1 MSEPNPFA
9 DLIVKDPRGGE
20 AVVPGLNDRPLRA
33 VLERFD
39 RAAAGSLPHPLRP
52 TEQALLIVSEQPGY
66 GKSHLIGRLFR
77 ALHGRATLV
86 YVQPFQ
92 NAATSFQSLM
102 LAIVREMHFPDR
114 AEHGAW
120 SHSDPTQLDAL
131 AHFVLAQLLADLVG
145 GASPFFEIDTPAET
159 VAQLRGD
166 PLDAFRRGEDA
177 WGQWLLDNWA
187 KLEGPLEEALAQRGL
202 GLAQPGTWLRVL
214 KTYAFHPEDFTAR
227 RVCVDWMSGQ
237 PFDREEA
244 EALGLRAGDAMSGEI
259 SPRESNAICRTR
271 LMDLCQLASFHRPL
285 VLSFDQTE
293 VYGHHPALARAFGLI
308 VATLVHEAPGTVVV
322 ITANQSPWTQKV
334 APYIEEAD
342 LERILLP
349 PLTLDGIN
357 RAQATELARLRLQ
370 AAGAD
375 PARLMPFLAGPW
387 MNEMFPAPT
396 SQIGARRFLQICQ
409 QRWEN
414 APTRELTL
422 QEHYERQ
429 CAEILKSP
437 KRLVF
442 NPDALQWLIEVAAC
456 GLPGVQVLS
465 LEERYFSVQW
475 TTPQRICLFGFVPGS
490 HWKQWRTIARISSER
505 NRVSDPPT
513 KCVFFR
519 APDDAPIPGAHWQV
533 RDEIDAAKRE
543 SLHLIKLTNDDLST
557 LYAARELFADAV
569 QGDIAYTSD
578 EVLQFLHERLRSW
591 WDRLQGPVE
600 GAVAAPVAQPVFA

>member
-20 AVVPGLNDRPLRA
+20 ASVSGLNDRPLRA
-33 VLERFD
+33 LLERFD
-39 RAAAGSLPHPLRP
+39 RAATGSVPRPLRP
-52 TEQALLIVSEQPGY
+52 TEQALLIVSEHPGY

-120 SHSDPTQLDAL
+120 SHRDPTQLDAL
-131 AHFVLAQLLADLVG
+131 AHFVLAHLLADLIG
-145 GASPFFEIDTPAET
+145 GVSPTFQIETPEDT

-166 PLDAFRRGEDA
+166 PLGAFRRGEDP
-177 WGQWLLDNWA
+177 WGQWLIENWA
-187 KLEGPLEEALAQRGL
+187 TLEAPFEEALSQRGL

-214 KTYAFHPEDFTAR
+214 KTYAFHPDDFTAR

-244 EALGLRAGDAMSGEI
+244 EALGLRASDAMSGEI

-308 VATLVHEAPGTVVV
+308 VATLVHEAPGTVVA
-322 ITANQSPWTQKV
+322 ITANQSPWVQKV

-349 PLTLDGIN
+349 PLTLEGIN
-357 RAQATELARLRLQ
+357 RAQATELARLRLK
-370 AAGAD
+370 AAGANQ
-375 PARLMPFLAGPW
+375 ARLMPFLAGPW
-387 MNEMFPAPT
+387 MTEMFPSAT
-396 SQIGARRFLQICQ
+396 SQVGVRRFLQTCQ
-409 QRWEN
+409 QRWAN

-422 QEHYERQ
+422 EEHYARQ
-429 CAEILKSP
+429 CADILRSP
-437 KRLVF
+437 KRLVY

-456 GLPGVQVLS
+456 GLPNVQVLS

-475 TTPQRICLFGFVPGS
+475 TTPQRICLFGFVAGS
-490 HWKQWRTIARISSER
+490 HWKQWRTIARISLER

-519 APDDAPIPGAHWQV
+519 APDDAAIPGGHWQV
-533 RDEIDAAKRE
+533 REEIDAAKRD
-543 SLHLIKLTNDDLST
+543 SLHLVKLSNDDLST
-557 LYAARELFADAV
+557 LYAARELFAEAV

-578 EVLQFLHERLRSW
+578 EVLQFLHERLQSW
-591 WDRLQGPVE
+591 WTRLQGPIE
-600 GAVAAPVAQPVFA
+600 APVQVEQPVFA